1 MARKRNRGLDSKD
14 FDSIQETRAGLSKAA
29 LFLASARV
37 EAVPPGWF
45 RSEEIAAA
53 AGLSI
58 GSIGRHITALR
69 KMGAIDERKFTVTVG
84 SRILPVAHYML
95 SKDAAR
101 AYNLP
106 PYDGKRKDR

>member
-1 MARKRNRGLDSKD
+1 MDRKRKAKLDSRD
-14 FDSIQETRAGLSKAA
+14 FDEIQANRAGLSKAA

-37 EAVPPGWF
+37 EAVPKGWF

-69 KMGAIDERKFTVTVG
+69 KMGAFDERKFTIKVG
-84 SRILPVAHYML
+84 ARILPVAHYFL
-95 SKDAAR
+95 SEAAAR

-106 PYDGKRKDR
+106 TYDGNRKNR